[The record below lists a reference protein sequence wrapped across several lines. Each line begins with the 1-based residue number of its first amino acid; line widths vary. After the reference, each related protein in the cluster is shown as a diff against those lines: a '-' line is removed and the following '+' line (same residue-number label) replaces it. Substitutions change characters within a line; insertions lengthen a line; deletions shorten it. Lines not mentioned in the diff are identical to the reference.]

1 MGAFP
6 GCRQRGKVGGD
17 RGPRKTS
24 KEGSQST
31 ETSSALQK
39 VSSLPR
45 SVPALKI
52 LTDFVLYFT
61 NGIRLALMCEVGIIF
76 TTILKS
82 WSFLKRILC
91 NCSQQLGLLHPL
103 PRSLQTSSSVMILK
117 KSFLFLIWRS
127 KYSCFFCNR
136 DVLCLCHHTENS
148 SQIKCLSWREWSRT
162 SNTASHAP
170 VNFNVLFELAAL
182 TSLVINSFA
191 YLKRWKYIIGSRRQE
206 IGTYREKKVQIFMR
220 FGFK

>member
-31 ETSSALQK
+31 EISSALQK

-45 SVPALKI
+45 SVPTLKI

-91 NCSQQLGLLHPL
+91 NCSQWLGLLHRL
-103 PRSLQTSSSVMILK
+103 PRIPPDFLLK
-117 KSFLFLIWRS
+117 TTHN
-127 KYSCFFCNR
+127 YVTR
-136 DVLCLCHHTENS
+136 D
-148 SQIKCLSWREWSRT
+148 
-162 SNTASHAP
+162 
-170 VNFNVLFELAAL
+170 
-182 TSLVINSFA
+182 
-191 YLKRWKYIIGSRRQE
+191 
-206 IGTYREKKVQIFMR
+206 
-220 FGFK
+220 